1 MERAKLVRDYIP
13 EIIQET
19 GRRPIFHSA
28 EDQEYTAMLRDK
40 LKEEVAEFLESEDP
54 SELADI
60 LEVTYALAREKN
72 VSAEQLDELR
82 KKKAEQN
89 GGFEK
94 KIILDSIE
102 QSH

>member
-1 MERAKLVRDYIP
+1 MKRAKLVRDYIP
-13 EIIQET
+13 EIIRGT
-19 GRRPIFHSA
+19 GRKPIFHIA
-28 EDQEYTAMLRDK
+28 QAQEYKTMLHDK
-40 LKEEVAEFLESEDP
+40 LREEVAEFLDSEES

-60 LEVTYALAREKN
+60 LEVTYALARANN
-72 VSAEQLDELR
+72 VSAKQLDELR
-82 KKKAEQN
+82 RKKTKQN